1 MTRDDHPQLASE
13 QLQPAGVPGVILVV
27 DDHELLRRSVVQVL
41 QLEFKASRVVE
52 AEDFEAALKVIVDP
66 AVYLAIVDLTM
77 PGMTN
82 PLDLAKMR
90 ALRPDLRVVV
100 LSGSDARSDILA
112 ALTAGAHGYILK
124 SERTGSVV
132 TRIKHVLAG
141 EIYVPPCIADLP
153 AGNLHNHVHDTSA
166 PDAQSE
172 VVTPRQREVLQ
183 LITEGLSNKEI
194 GRRLGV
200 AEGTVKMHVATILKA
215 IGANN
220 RAHAAAIG
228 RKFLIAPM

>member
-1 MTRDDHPQLASE
+1 MTRDDRQQLASE
-13 QLQPAGVPGVILVV
+13 QVQPAATQGVILVV

-41 QLEFKASRVVE
+41 QLEFKESRVVE
-52 AEDFEAALKVIVDP
+52 AEDFEAALKAIADP

-82 PLDLAKMR
+82 PLDLAKLR

-124 SERTGSVV
+124 SERTGSIL

-141 EIYVPPCIADLP
+141 EIYVPPCLADLP
-153 AGNLHNHVHDTSA
+153 AADVRNHLHDTSA
-166 PDAQSE
+166 SSAQFE

-183 LITEGLSNKEI
+183 LITEGMSNKEI

-228 RKFLIAPM
+228 RKFLIVPM